1 MEFSQPKENLMSEET
16 STFETSNGHLNQNSD
31 RAGRRG
37 KAERPEDSAKEVRA
51 DSQPSPKRSSR
62 RKTQTSK
69 SNAIATVSLGT
80 NGPKV
85 TALGMG
91 TWAWG
96 DKLFWDYG
104 NSYGASQVEEAFKAA
119 VGAGVTFFDTAELY
133 GMGESETLLGRFIK
147 ECDRPINVA
156 TKYTPAPWR
165 FSVESVSE
173 AISASLKRLELKRI
187 TLYQVHWSF
196 NFLMSQETLMNAL
209 ANEVQRGRI
218 ECIGVSNYSSEQ
230 MLEAQT
236 LLARRNIPLAVNQVQ
251 YSLLNRKVETQG
263 ILNTAQ
269 KFGITI
275 LAYSP
280 LSQGLLTG
288 KYTADRAQIP
298 NGARRIDPRFS
309 FQGLYRISPVLALI
323 GQIAE
328 KYNKTPAQVA
338 LNWLIAQENV
348 IPIPG
353 AKNASQAIENAGALG
368 WKLAPEDISTLEQ
381 ATRPWL

>member
-1 MEFSQPKENLMSEET
+1 MSEET
-16 STFETSNGHLNQNSD
+16 STFESSNGHINNNGD
-31 RAGRRG
+31 C
-37 KAERPEDSAKEVRA
+37 PEGSAKSKRESA
-51 DSQPSPKRSSR
+51 QPSQKRSSR
-62 RKTQTSK
+62 RKSQTPK
-69 SNAIATVSLGT
+69 SNEIATVTLGN
-80 NGPKV
+80 NGPTV

-119 VGAGVTFFDTAELY
+119 VRAGITFFDTAELY
-133 GMGESETLLGRFIK
+133 GMGESESLLGRFIK
-147 ECDRPINVA
+147 EVDCPINVA
-156 TKYTPAPWR
+156 TKYSPVPWR

-173 AISASLKRLELKRI
+173 AITASLNRLQVDRI

-218 ECIGVSNYSSEQ
+218 ECVGVSNYSAEQ
-230 MLEAQT
+230 MLEAHT

-263 ILNTAQ
+263 IINTAR

-288 KYTADRAQIP
+288 KYTPDRTQIP

-309 FQGLYRISPVLALI
+309 FQGLYRITPVLNLLH
-323 GQIAE
+323 QISE

-338 LNWLIAQENV
+338 LNWLTAQENV

-353 AKNASQAIENAGALG
+353 AKNASQAQENAGALG
-368 WKLAPEDISTLEQ
+368 WQLAPEDIVILEQ